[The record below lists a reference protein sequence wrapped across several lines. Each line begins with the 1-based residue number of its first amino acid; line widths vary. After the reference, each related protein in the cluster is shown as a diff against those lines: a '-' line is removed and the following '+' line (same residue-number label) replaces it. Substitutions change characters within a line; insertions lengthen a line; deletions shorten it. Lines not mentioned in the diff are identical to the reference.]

1 MPTTVVVEATRR
13 NEFGKNSN
21 RRLRTTGRIPGVI
34 YGRGLDPVPVTVDP
48 RDVSRILHSDTGRNT
63 IFKLNIEGTARDVL
77 IRDFQLDPVRDSLVH
92 ADFQA
97 IAMDQTMT
105 FQVPVEMVGEAKGVK
120 AAGGTLDLVMRTIE
134 VECLPGDVPQSVTI
148 QVDELEIGD
157 AVRVRQLKVDETIIK
172 ILSEP
177 DLVLLTV
184 SAPVI
189 EEAPPAPV
197 AEGEAVEPEVIK
209 KGKGEEEEAEK
220 E

>member
-13 NEFGKNSN
+13 DEFGKNSN
-21 RRLRTTGRIPGVI
+21 RRLRTSGRIPAVI

-48 RDVSRILHSDTGRNT
+48 RDVSKILHSDTGRNT

-105 FQVPVEMVGEAKGVK
+105 FQVPVETVGEAKGVK

-134 VECLPGDVPQSVTI
+134 VECLPGDVPQSLTI
-148 QVDELEIGD
+148 QVDELQIGD
-157 AVRVRQLKVDETIIK
+157 AVRVRQLKVDETKVK

-177 DLVLLTV
+177 DLVVLTV
-184 SAPVI
+184 SAPVV

>member
-1 MPTTVVVEATRR
+1 MPTTVVVQATRR
-13 NEFGKNSN
+13 DEFGKNSN
-21 RRLRTTGRIPGVI
+21 RRLRITGRIPAVI

-97 IAMDQTMT
+97 IAMDQTMA

-134 VECLPGDVPQSVTI
+134 VECLPGDVPQSITV
-148 QVDELEIGD
+148 QVDELQIGD
-157 AVRVRQLKVDETIIK
+157 AVRVRQLTVDETKIK

-177 DLVLLTV
+177 DLVVLTV

-189 EEAPPAPV
+189 EEAPPVPV

>member
-13 NEFGKNSN
+13 GEFGKNSN
-21 RRLRTTGRIPGVI
+21 RRLRSTGRIPAVI

-63 IFKLNIEGTARDVL
+63 IFKLNIEGTSRDVL

-105 FQVPVEMVGEAKGVK
+105 FQVPVEMIGDAKGVK

-134 VECLPGDVPQSVTI
+134 VECLPGDVPQNIAVEVEAL
-148 QVDELEIGD
+148 QIGD
-157 AVRVRQLKVDETIIK
+157 SVRVRQLKVDETKVK

-177 DLVLLTV
+177 DLVVLTV
-184 SAPVI
+184 SAPVA
-189 EEAPPAPV
+189 EEAPPAPAEAEV
-197 AEGEAVEPEVIK
+197 AEPEVIK